1 MFKNKTMNIKII
13 FKSIKNMLKYFMFSK
28 HLFCKTLKNK
38 FQKSF
43 LKIIFEIIFQTESN
57 FFYFY
62 FLFKLKVEIA
72 SQD

>member
-1 MFKNKTMNIKII
+1 
-13 FKSIKNMLKYFMFSK
+13 MLKYFMFSK